1 MKHLNNMK
9 NNFLIL
15 YLLFFSLVPV
25 MAQVNPKS
33 GYIITNTGDT
43 IRGTLDFRT
52 NIILSKKCVFQAHG
66 ENEFKTYLPGDIEG
80 FRFDSNGKYFVTRR
94 FTLEGDS
101 QLYFA
106 EFMVQG
112 LMNLYCVADKY
123 SEYFFFERE
132 DGELALLTNT
142 SLFSSATVIEA
153 KKEQQEK
160 KKQLG
165 KVRLLLKDSQKA
177 VDDMN
182 NTDWTR
188 QRLVDA
194 VRDYHK
200 DVCTDGSSCMVYEY
214 KEEADKSKVRFKASA
229 NYSYYLHERP
239 LYQDLEDET
248 YSGSTFEVGLGV
260 EVDIERL
267 LKGCSIEL
275 GVAYSPITCFE
286 HDVMVLGGTEPS
298 HTMYERGRITAAL
311 GFVKHYGSRKIQPII
326 RVGAFWAEH
335 FGNRETRYYKS
346 KKMVGIEWGNSE
358 CIGAY
363 LGGGIQMLVDKHLF
377 RLHAD
382 LYKSFEKSKV
392 GNMVRYGITA
402 EFLL

>member
-1 MKHLNNMK
+1 MK
-9 NNFLIL
+9 NILIIL
-15 YLLFFSLVPV
+15 CLLCVSVMPL

-33 GYIITNTGDT
+33 GYIITNSGDT
-43 IRGTLDFRT
+43 IRGILDFRT
-52 NIILSKKCVFQAHG
+52 NDMLSKKCVFQAHG
-66 ENEFKTYLPGDIEG
+66 ESEFKTYLPGDIDG
-80 FRFDSNGKYFVTRR
+80 FRFDTNGKYFVTRR

-142 SLFSSATVIEA
+142 SLLSSATVLEA

-165 KVRLLLKDSQKA
+165 KVRLLLKDSWKA

-182 NTDWTR
+182 DTDMSR
-188 QRLVDA
+188 QRLVNA

-214 KEEADKSKVRFKASA
+214 KEEADNTKVRFKIFA
-229 NYSYYLHERP
+229 NYSYYSHERT
-239 LYQDLEDET
+239 LSQDLEDET
-248 YSGSTFEVGLGV
+248 YSGSTFEVGLGT

-267 LKGCSIEL
+267 LKGCSMEL
-275 GVAYSPITCFE
+275 GVAYSPITSFE
-286 HDVMVLGGTEPS
+286 HDVMVSGGHAPS
-298 HTMYERGRITAAL
+298 HTMYEKGRVTATL
-311 GFVKHYGSRKIQPII
+311 GLVKHYGNRKIQPII
-326 RVGAFWAEH
+326 HGGAFYVQH
-335 FGNRETRYYKS
+335 FGDKETRYYMS
-346 KKMVGIEWGNSE
+346 KKMVEIEWDNTAHYGVY
-358 CIGAY
+358 I
-363 LGGGIQMLVDKHLF
+363 GGGAQLVVGKYLA

-382 LYKSFEKSKV
+382 LYKSLESTKK
-392 GNMVRYGITA
+392 GNMAKWGVTA